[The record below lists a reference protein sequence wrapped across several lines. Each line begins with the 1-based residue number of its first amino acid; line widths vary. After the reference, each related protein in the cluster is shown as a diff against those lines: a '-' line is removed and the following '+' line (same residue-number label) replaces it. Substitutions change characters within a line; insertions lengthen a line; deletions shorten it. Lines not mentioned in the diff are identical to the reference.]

1 MQASP
6 SSSSAEKRGSESAR
20 SSYARSTLLAL
31 PAELQ
36 YQILSYLPIQDQLS
50 VAKIC
55 FLWKDIVLND
65 KAIQQTRYSY
75 SFSSVVCGHILTS
88 AWIEDSSKPA
98 FSFMVQNGVIKRFR
112 YPYETHESSE
122 GTQTILDKDMTGETP
137 PKFDGDITDCIFLDE
152 PLFTPFPTSAPAPF
166 RFCEDSDQT
175 PLLTKKRLQF
185 TGTEEEA
192 KVGSYAWYHLYYYE
206 TREDEV
212 GTRTRTL
219 LDPEM
224 TIKESDNFV
233 ITASLNIFSTAGE
246 WSGDL
251 WDAKVNPRKGSSV
264 REILEAVLMETEPII
279 RDLGIKTENLH
290 ETFCMGFQIA
300 NNVWSLAFG
309 VIADD
314 ADTDYTLK

>member
-6 SSSSAEKRGSESAR
+6 SPSFAEKRGSESAR

-50 VAKIC
+50 AAKIC

-112 YPYETHESSE
+112 YPYEIQESSE

-152 PLFTPFPTSAPAPF
+152 PLFTPFPTSTPVPF

-175 PLLTKKRLQF
+175 PLLTRKRLQF
-185 TGTEEEA
+185 TGTEEAEE
-192 KVGSYAWYHLYYYE
+192 GSYAWYHLYYYE

-251 WDAKVNPRKGSSV
+251 WDAKVNPRKGTSV
-264 REILEAVLMETEPII
+264 REILEAVLLETEPII

-300 NNVWSLAFG
+300 NNIWSLAFG

>member
-6 SSSSAEKRGSESAR
+6 SPSFAEKRGSESTR

-31 PAELQ
+31 PTELQ

-50 VAKIC
+50 AAKIC

-65 KAIQQTRYSY
+65 KAIQQTR
-75 SFSSVVCGHILTS
+75 
-88 AWIEDSSKPA
+88 SKPA

-112 YPYETHESSE
+112 YPYEIHESSE

-152 PLFTPFPTSAPAPF
+152 PLFTPFPTSTPVPF
-166 RFCEDSDQT
+166 RLCEDSDQT
-175 PLLTKKRLQF
+175 PLLTRKRLQF
-185 TGTEEEA
+185 TGTEEAEE
-192 KVGSYAWYHLYYYE
+192 GSYAWYHLYYYE
-206 TREDEV
+206 AREDEV

-251 WDAKVNPRKGSSV
+251 WDAKVNPRKGTSV
-264 REILEAVLMETEPII
+264 REILEAVLLETEPII

-290 ETFCMGFQIA
+290 EAFCMGFQIA
-300 NNVWSLAFG
+300 NNIWSLAFG

-314 ADTDYTLK
+314 ADIDYTLK

>member
-6 SSSSAEKRGSESAR
+6 SPSFAEKRGSESAR

-50 VAKIC
+50 AAKIC

-65 KAIQQTRYSY
+65 KAIQQTR
-75 SFSSVVCGHILTS
+75 
-88 AWIEDSSKPA
+88 SKPA

-112 YPYETHESSE
+112 YPYEIQESSE

-152 PLFTPFPTSAPAPF
+152 PLFTPFPTSTPVPF

-175 PLLTKKRLQF
+175 PLLTRKRLQF
-185 TGTEEEA
+185 TGTEEAEE
-192 KVGSYAWYHLYYYE
+192 GSYAWYHLYYYE

-251 WDAKVNPRKGSSV
+251 WDAKVNPRKRTSV
-264 REILEAVLMETEPII
+264 REILGAVLLETEPII

-300 NNVWSLAFG
+300 NNIWSLAFG

>member
-6 SSSSAEKRGSESAR
+6 SPSFAEKRGSESAR

-50 VAKIC
+50 AAKIC

-65 KAIQQTRYSY
+65 KAIQQTR
-75 SFSSVVCGHILTS
+75 
-88 AWIEDSSKPA
+88 SKPA

-112 YPYETHESSE
+112 YPYEIQESSE

-152 PLFTPFPTSAPAPF
+152 PLFTPFPTSTPVPF

-175 PLLTKKRLQF
+175 PLLTRKRLQF
-185 TGTEEEA
+185 TGTEEAEE
-192 KVGSYAWYHLYYYE
+192 GSYAWYHLYYYE

-251 WDAKVNPRKGSSV
+251 WDAKVNPRKGTSV
-264 REILEAVLMETEPII
+264 REILEAVLLETEPII

-300 NNVWSLAFG
+300 NNIWSLAFG